1 MYNVYI
7 ERYTRFN
14 TKIDNESKMVNKLK
28 AKLNTTAGVLLKYW
42 TISLKLNKY
51 NNKTKKEFSV
61 IYKFRASLNK
71 FRMPWKFR
79 APQKKKIMYTLK
91 TTD

>member
-1 MYNVYI
+1 
-7 ERYTRFN
+7 
-14 TKIDNESKMVNKLK
+14 MVNKLK

-79 APQKKKIMYTLK
+79 APQKKNSCTHWRPLTKSDAVQNIVLK
-91 TTD
+91 KKKTIL